1 MPDTGEANHL
11 VLVARIAALSALR
24 YTPAGLPAL
33 DLELV
38 HESQQVDADVPRTV
52 RLTIKAVA
60 FGALTQRLMAMDSD
74 QPVRF
79 NVFLVS
85 PRLGKSVTFQ
95 VQDFKTL

>member
-79 NVFLVS
+79 NGFLVS
-85 PRLGKSVTFQ
+85 PRLGKSVTFH